1 MEGEVNG
8 MRALLAVSAAVFLVA
23 GCGSLTPIVGGG
35 YKVYAAASN
44 SNSMQV
50 AVIDSHSHAIERKLE
65 IGTPSGDWK
74 HFYSIVSNSLLDT
87 NPETGGTQR
96 TLPLRRHYELP
107 RATMSGVPGGMSQ
120 NGKWLVL
127 EAWDRDALNVATA
140 THLLLVD
147 TSFAS
152 QPVPVEL
159 KGNFDFDAISNNG
172 QNLFLIEY
180 LAPQK
185 YRVRLYRVGL
195 KALDENIVVEK
206 GKSQTST
213 MAGVKLMSV
222 PSPDG
227 EWLYTLYAQQNE
239 GAFIHGLQL
248 NGNPFAACVDL
259 PGEGYAK
266 DPNAFRWSIAI
277 SPKGSTVYAANGA
290 NGIISEVSI
299 GGSNSW
305 PSLIRTT
312 KIGSPQTASNFLVKD
327 VEAKEFG
334 SNTTVVSPDGK
345 TLITAGGTGLF
356 WVDTANMQ
364 ARAMALDGW
373 RIWSLGLSPDGK
385 TLYAL
390 NDSGNIA
397 EVSMASNTV
406 GAKFNPS
413 AGYPIAIMRVAAA

>member
-1 MEGEVNG
+1 MGGEVNG
-8 MRALLAVSAAVFLVA
+8 MRALLAASTAMFVVA
-23 GCGSLTPIVGGG
+23 GCGSVTPIVGGG
-35 YKVYAAASN
+35 DKVYAAAAN
-44 SNSMQV
+44 SSSMQV
-50 AVIDSHSHAIERKLE
+50 AVIDSKSHAIERKLE
-65 IGTPSGDWK
+65 IGTPSSDWK

-96 TLPLRRHYELP
+96 TLQLPRHYELP

-127 EAWDRDALNVATA
+127 ETWDRDGSNAATA

-152 QPVPVEL
+152 QPVPVDL

-172 QNLFLIEY
+172 QNLYLIEY
-180 LAPQK
+180 LGPQK

-248 NGNPFAACVDL
+248 NGSQFAACVDL
-259 PGEGYAK
+259 PGDGYAK
-266 DPNAFRWSIAI
+266 DPNAFRWSIAM
-277 SPKGSTVYAANGA
+277 SPNGSTLYAANGA

-305 PSLIRTT
+305 PSLVRTT
-312 KIGSPQTASNFLVKD
+312 KIGFPKTASNLLKD

-334 SNTTVVSPDGK
+334 SNTTVMSRDGK
-345 TLITAGGTGLF
+345 TLITAGGTGLV

-364 ARAMALDGW
+364 TRAMALDGW

-397 EVSMASNTV
+397 ELSMASNTV

-413 AGYPIAIMRVAAA
+413 AGFPIAIMRVAAA